1 MELTTDHA
9 VLWQWGFVKLNATL
23 LYTWLVMALIAGTSW
38 AVSRHLKS
46 DTEISHWQNMLEVI
60 VLAIRGQ
67 IHDICQSDDADR
79 YLPFV
84 GTLYLFIAISGLLA
98 VVPGF
103 HPPTGS
109 LSTTAAL
116 ATCVFIAVPLYGI
129 RAEGI
134 ANYLK
139 HYIQPSIL
147 MLPFHLM
154 GELTRTLAL
163 AVRLFGNVLSGV
175 TLGAI
180 IIGIA
185 PFFFPVLLQILELL
199 IGQVQAFIFAILA
212 TVYIAS
218 AAQSH
223 HKAQRRA
230 NGDDEEN
237 PQGDDHG

>member
-1 MELTTDHA
+1 MEFSSDHTI
-9 VLWQWGFVKLNATL
+9 LWQWGLVKLNATI
-23 LYTWLVMALIAGTSW
+23 LYTWLVMALLAGGSW
-38 AVSRHLKS
+38 AVSRRLSS
-46 DTEISHWQNMLEVI
+46 DTRISHWQNLLEVI
-60 VLAIRGQ
+60 VVTIRKQ
-67 IHDICQSDDADR
+67 VHEISQSEESEH

-84 GTLYLFIAISGLLA
+84 GTLYLFIALSGLLG
-98 VVPGF
+98 VIPGF

-116 ATCVFIAVPLYGI
+116 AACVFVAVPLYGI
-129 RAEGI
+129 RHEGLS
-134 ANYLK
+134 NYLR
-139 HYIQPSIL
+139 HYFQPSPL
-147 MLPFHLM
+147 MFPFHLI

-185 PFFFPVLLQILELL
+185 PLFFPVLLQVLELL

-218 AAQSH
+218 AAHGH
-223 HKAQRRA
+223 HR
-230 NGDDEEN
+230 GEE
-237 PQGDDHG
+237 PPTKGEDHG

>member
-1 MELTTDHA
+1 MEFSGDHTI
-9 VLWQWGFVKLNATL
+9 LWQWGVIKLNATL
-23 LYTWLVMALIAGTSW
+23 LYTWLVMALIAGISW
-38 AVSRHLKS
+38 AVSRRLS
-46 DTEISHWQNMLEVI
+46 SETRISHWQNMLEVI
-60 VLAIRGQ
+60 VLTIRKQ
-67 IHDICQSDDADR
+67 VREISQSEESER

-84 GTLYLFIAISGLLA
+84 GTLYLFIAVSSLLA
-98 VVPGF
+98 VIPGF

-129 RAEGI
+129 RHEGLT
-134 ANYLK
+134 NYLR
-139 HYIQPSIL
+139 HYVQPSIL
-147 MLPFHLM
+147 MLPFHLI

-185 PFFFPVLLQILELL
+185 PLFFPVLLQVLELL

-218 AAQSH
+218 ASH
-223 HKAQRRA
+223 GHKRG
-230 NGDDEEN
+230 GDSPAPNDATGE
-237 PQGDDHG
+237 DHG

>member
-1 MELTTDHA
+1 MEFSTDHT

-23 LYTWLVMALIAGTSW
+23 LYTWLVMALLAG
-38 AVSRHLKS
+38 VSRWVSLHLS
-46 DTEISHWQNMLEVI
+46 SETSISHWQNVLEVI
-60 VLAIRGQ
+60 VLTIRKQ
-67 IHDICQSDDADR
+67 VRDISQSEESER

-84 GTLYLFIAISGLLA
+84 GTLYLFIALSGLLA

-103 HPPTGS
+103 HPPTSS

-129 RAEGI
+129 RHEGVL
-134 ANYLK
+134 NYLR
-139 HYIQPSIL
+139 HYIQPSVF
-147 MLPFHLM
+147 MLPFHLI

-185 PFFFPVLLQILELL
+185 PLFFPVLLQVLELL

-218 AAQSH
+218 ASH
-223 HKAQRRA
+223 SRRRVE
-230 NGDDEEN
+230 GDTEEEE
-237 PQGDDHG
+237 PTTGEDHG